1 MESDNQNQKDKFE
14 SELKKEIKKLQKSR
28 DQIKTWLGSS
38 DIKDKD
44 GLMDARKRIERK
56 MEQFKVFCCFSA
68 ISLSL

>member
-56 MEQFKVFCCFSA
+56 MEQFKVYCCISA
-68 ISLSL
+68 VPLGS